1 MMSVGLSS
9 LMKKLTV
16 LFLAVSLTAN
26 AAFIARSAWRA
37 HRESSD
43 GAADS
48 GRNAARLATA
58 GKNARAGGSASV
70 GESDLL
76 EALRGDDPAAL
87 RDVLRAAGVDDRTLR
102 MIVSST
108 IWRRYSDRMKALQ
121 PQPDPETLN
130 KNWWKENPWEAQY
143 NRQTKEQRAEARR
156 LQREVRDTLENLLGK
171 DPEAGRYGGWVD
183 PRTSFLPEGKRTSI
197 QEVEQDYAELTS
209 ELYREAGRFQVPSD
223 AEAMRVLQESKK
235 QDLAALLTPE
245 EFAQYE
251 LRNSQTTQQLRGEMA
266 QFDASEDEF
275 LSIYSLRKEFDERY
289 SNNDMFGMGPRGRD
303 QDYWKQR
310 QEAEKQLNEQIRQA
324 LGEERYTDYRRA
336 KDYDYQ
342 QLVAAGKRF
351 GLPENTASQL
361 YDLRDATL
369 ASSKRLAADDT
380 LTAEQKKESLKTLA
394 ADMRNQVTAALGQE
408 AATAYFNNGRMN
420 WLQQMEKGYVVE
432 LDDNGQSTRIV
443 NLTSPPK
450 KKK

>member
-1 MMSVGLSS
+1 
-9 LMKKLTV
+9 MKKFTV
-16 LFLAVSLTAN
+16 LFLVVSLTAN
-26 AAFIARSAWRA
+26 AAFIARSAWSA
-37 HRESSD
+37 YRESPDAAS
-43 GAADS
+43 AADS
-48 GRNAARLATA
+48 ARNAARLAAAA
-58 GKNARAGGSASV
+58 GKSARAGGSASAS
-70 GESDLL
+70 ESDVL

-102 MIVSST
+102 QIVSST
-108 IWRRYSDRMKALQ
+108 IWRRYSDRMKTLQ
-121 PQPDPETLN
+121 PQSDPEALN
-130 KNWWKENPWEAQY
+130 KNWWKQNPWEAQY

-156 LQREVRDTLENLLGK
+156 LQREARDTIENLLGK

-209 ELYREAGRFQVPSD
+209 ELHREAGRFQVPSD

-289 SNNDMFGMGPRGRD
+289 NNNGMFGMSSRGHD

-351 GLPENTASQL
+351 DLPENTASQL
-361 YDLRDATL
+361 YDFRDATL
-369 ASSKRLAADDT
+369 ATSKRLAADDT
-380 LTAEQKKESLKTLA
+380 LTAEQKKESLKNLA
-394 ADMRNQVTAALGQE
+394 ADMRNRVTAALGQE

-420 WLQQMEKGYVVE
+420 WLQHMEKGNAVE
-432 LDDNGQSTRIV
+432 MDDNGQTTRII
-443 NLTSPPK
+443 NISSPPK